1 MSLAPDR
8 GLQFRIAGA
17 LALVVFV
24 NGLLLS
30 VLAWS
35 LFRVL
40 SASTAAPSVDLGLP
54 VTVGALLLGA
64 VGLVVVQARYGSRTV
79 VAGLDL
85 ETVVDDG
92 DGVGDDR
99 GGVSDDRGGV
109 SDDDGDGP
117 RTVTGRIRR
126 LATQADVPV
135 PSVAVADHPEPGC
148 LTVGPQRSPTIV
160 VTTGLIDR
168 LADDELDAALAHE
181 VAHVANRDLPVVTAV
196 AASVA
201 IGDRLLERERR
212 LRYLLSVSLTLALFT
227 GIGLLVFAIPILILG
242 AISLVVSAI
251 ARAMLGVNAIA
262 LGLFA
267 RAREYAADRG
277 ACQLT
282 GDPAALAGALE
293 RLEDRRPTR
302 DKRLHASATLGIV
315 PVPFELAVEADGE
328 REEHWIDPWLPD
340 RSLFEGADGL
350 DGGRPIGFGARVG
363 VRVGTWIR
371 ERCVV
376 PVTSR
381 VRRVLAWRPAT
392 HPPTADRVDRLRAM
406 VRG

>member
-8 GLQFRIAGA
+8 GLQLRIAGA

-40 SASTAAPSVDLGLP
+40 SASGRSASVDLGLP
-54 VTVGALLLGA
+54 VTVGALLIGA
-64 VGLVVVQARYGSRTV
+64 VGLVAVQARYGSRTV

-85 ETVVDDG
+85 EPVGGDGPSDG
-92 DGVGDDR
+92 DG
-99 GGVSDDRGGV
+99 SLN
-109 SDDDGDGP
+109 GDGQ
-117 RTVTGRIRR
+117 RNVAGRIRR
-126 LATQADVPV
+126 LATQADVPA
-135 PSVAVADHPEPGC
+135 PSVAVTDHREPGC
-148 LTVGPQRSPTIV
+148 LTVGPQRSPTVV
-160 VTTGLIDR
+160 VTTGLLDR
-168 LADDELDAALAHE
+168 LPDDELDAALAHE

-212 LRYLLSVSLTLALFT
+212 LRYILSVTVTLAVLT
-227 GIGLLVFAIPILILG
+227 GIGLLVFAIPILIIG
-242 AISLVVSAI
+242 AIYLVVSAI

-315 PVPFELAVEADGE
+315 PVPFELAVESEAE
-328 REEHWIDPWLPD
+328 TEAHWIDPWLPD
-340 RSLFEGADGL
+340 PALFEGADGS

-363 VRVGTWIR
+363 ARTGAWIR
-371 ERCVV
+371 ARFVV

-381 VRRVLAWRPAT
+381 VRCVLAWRPAT
-392 HPPTADRVDRLRAM
+392 HPPTADRVDRLLATQ
-406 VRG
+406 G